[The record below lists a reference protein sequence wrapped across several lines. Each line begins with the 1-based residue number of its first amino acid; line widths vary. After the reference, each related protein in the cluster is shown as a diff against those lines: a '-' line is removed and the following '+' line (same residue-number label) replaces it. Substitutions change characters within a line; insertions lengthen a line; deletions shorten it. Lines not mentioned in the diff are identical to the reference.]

1 MSDVGRSADLLLEFR
16 AKAEPL
22 GVIVNQVP
30 AVSEAVQVVAEW
42 AALLG
47 ARRVVF
53 APMLVEAV
61 PEISEDLGDLGLEVE
76 SARSPRE
83 IRDAPLGISLARMAV
98 AETGSML
105 LAERTL
111 ADRSV
116 SMLTLNNVIVCPTT
130 ALVASLDD
138 VVEELA
144 GLAQAPG
151 GSFVTLITGP
161 SRTADIERVL
171 TVGVQGPGRV
181 MVTFVDDL

>member
-1 MSDVGRSADLLLEFR
+1 VSVVNRFADLLLEFR

-22 GVIVNQVP
+22 GVVVNQV
-30 AVSEAVQVVAEW
+30 ADVSAAAHAIAEW
-42 AALLG
+42 AALLDAG
-47 ARRVVF
+47 RVNI
-53 APMLVEAV
+53 APMLADTV
-61 PEISEDLGDLGLEVE
+61 PAIGSALGDLGLEVE
-76 SARSPRE
+76 PGRSPQE
-83 IRDAPLGISLARMAV
+83 TRDAPLGVSFARMAV

-116 SMLTLNNVIVCPTT
+116 SMLTLNNVIVCPTS

-138 VVEELA
+138 VVEELV
-144 GLAQAPG
+144 GLALAPG

-171 TVGVQGPGRV
+171 TVGVQGPGKV
-181 MVTFVDDL
+181 MVIFVNDL